1 MRVPRL
7 LRPLSRHCGGR
18 RFGEF
23 LRYIVS
29 PNNHVA
35 VKWRHCFNWK
45 ARTQNGER
53 LRRKRERNE
62 YGCTFHVPRSYRKQ
76 SSDGKVI
83 LQNSAAAGG
92 HLPSQHHI
100 MVQAS
105 TEVVSQSRSR
115 AMTTRRWRRTKMA
128 DSRESVAPGHPRC
141 RWQTKNSP

>member
-83 LQNSAAAGG
+83 LQK
-92 HLPSQHHI
+92 L
-100 MVQAS
+100 
-105 TEVVSQSRSR
+105 
-115 AMTTRRWRRTKMA
+115 
-128 DSRESVAPGHPRC
+128 RC
-141 RWQTKNSP
+141 RWWSPSQPTPYNGASEHGSGEPVEKSGDDNKAMETNKDGGFERIGSAGAPQMQMAN